1 MNSASRPKI
10 FGIVNITRDS
20 FSDGGQFLDQDRSI
34 AHAKALLAAGAD
46 VLDIGAAASN
56 PGAEHVPS
64 DIEIARLRPILEAG
78 LPLEKISIDSFSTE
92 TQAWA
97 LGQGVGWIND
107 IQGFPD
113 RSLYPALAAS
123 QAQLVVMHNVVR
135 RGIAQIRDTKPGEI
149 MSLLFDF
156 FDQRVAAL
164 EAAGVRRS
172 RLVLDPGM
180 GHFLGK
186 DPEVSLTVLRNLGTL
201 SSRYGLPLLVSVS
214 RKSFIRNLASVDV
227 AGSGAATLAA
237 ELFAASRGAGCL
249 RTHDVRALRQAL
261 DVWFP
266 LAGNSGISSVR

>member
-237 ELFAASRGAGCL
+237 ELFAASRGASCL

>member
-34 AHAKALLAAGAD
+34 THAKALLEAGAD

-113 RSLYPALAAS
+113 TSLYPALAAS
-123 QAQLVVMHNVVR
+123 PARLVVMHNVVR

-266 LAGNSGISSVR
+266 LAGNSGVSSVR

>member
-20 FSDGGQFLDQDRSI
+20 FSDGGQFLDQHRSI
-34 AHAKALLAAGAD
+34 THAKALLEAGAD

-113 RSLYPALAAS
+113 TSLYPALAAS